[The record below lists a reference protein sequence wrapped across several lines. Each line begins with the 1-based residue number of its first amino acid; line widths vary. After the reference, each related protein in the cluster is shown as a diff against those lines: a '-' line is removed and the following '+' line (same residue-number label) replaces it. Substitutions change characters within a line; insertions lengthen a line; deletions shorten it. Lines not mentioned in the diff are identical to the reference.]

1 PHFDAIALHHHPT
14 ESSRLRASE
23 LAVCVE
29 PLTSLGGYA
38 MIRPLSIPRFLVAVA
53 LTVLTSQ
60 EGDGLRAAAP
70 PAPPPVIDAFGDPL
84 PEGAVARLG
93 TARLRPLSV
102 VSALAFGK
110 DGREIHAIEATG
122 VCSRWD
128 AEGGRLCGVAD
139 VPMGRLAA
147 FSPHA

>member
-1 PHFDAIALHHHPT
+1 MNRPMGIPRG
-14 ESSRLRASE
+14 SCRAFRS
-23 LAVCVE
+23 ANV
-29 PLTSLGGYA
+29 T
-38 MIRPLSIPRFLVAVA
+38 RFLVAVV

-60 EGDGLRAAAP
+60 EGDRVRGAAP

-93 TARLRPLSV
+93 TARLRPSSV

-128 AEGGRLCGVAD
+128 AEGGRLWGVAD
-139 VPMGRLAA
+139 VPMGSLAA
-147 FSPHA
+147 FSPHARRAA